1 MRAFVVED
9 ESRNLQFILQLL
21 KDHFPNCQILGT
33 AASVKD
39 AVEKISILKPDLLL
53 LDIEIHGGTGFDIL
67 EQTRGMQYKVVL
79 CTGYDQY
86 AIKAFKYS
94 AVDYLLKPIA
104 VDEFVSAIK
113 RVNSLIEQNGIISNL
128 LEHNASETPQAL
140 MLMSRTG
147 YTKIKLADIVR
158 ITAEGSYSDFEFVQ
172 GDNIMASKPIGHF
185 EEFLPPEQFVRV
197 HHSAIVN
204 LDHIVDYDHVLGIIT
219 LSNKKEQTV
228 SVRKK
233 KILKIYLD
241 K

>member
-1 MRAFVVED
+1 MRTLIVED
-9 ESRNLQFILQLL
+9 EKQNVQFISQLL
-21 KDHFPNCQILGT
+21 KDHFPLCQILG
-33 AASVKD
+33 ASASVKE
-39 AVEKISILKPDLLL
+39 AVEKIKGLKPDLVL
-53 LDIEIHGGTGFDIL
+53 LDIEILGGTGFDVL
-67 EQTRGMQYKVVL
+67 EQTRGMQYKVVF

-86 AIKAFKYS
+86 AIKAFKYA

-104 VDEFVSAIK
+104 VDEFVTAIK
-113 RVNSLIEQNGIISNL
+113 RVNSLIEQSGIISSL
-128 LEHNASETPQAL
+128 LEHTSSETPQAL

-204 LDHIVDYDHVLGIIT
+204 LNHIVDYDHVLGLIT
-219 LSNKKEQTV
+219 LSNKQEQSV

>member
-1 MRAFVVED
+1 MRTLIVED
-9 ESRNLQFILQLL
+9 EKQNVQFISQLL
-21 KDHFPNCQILGT
+21 KDHFPLCQILG
-33 AASVKD
+33 ASASVKE
-39 AVEKISILKPDLLL
+39 AVEKIKGLKPDLVL
-53 LDIEIHGGTGFDIL
+53 LDIEIQGGTGFDVL
-67 EQTRGMQYKVVL
+67 EQTRGMQYKVVF

-86 AIKAFKYS
+86 AIKAFKYA

-104 VDEFVSAIK
+104 VDEFVAAIK
-113 RVNSLIEQNGIISNL
+113 RVNSLIEQSGIISSL
-128 LEHNASETPQAL
+128 LEHTSSETPQAL

-204 LDHIVDYDHVLGIIT
+204 LNHIVDYDHVLGLIT
-219 LSNKKEQTV
+219 LSNKQEQSV